1 MIYSDFDSDI
11 PYLDKWEV
19 EENQGEIVVR
29 QDPIFP
35 WRSLD
40 SESFPTLYNGI
51 FKMPDAMK
59 QDIRRFVKRE
69 SLKIRLECIGIL
81 FGILI
86 AVVFPFVCGHIEF
99 LAFTIS
105 LIVISSIII
114 LGTKWI

>member
-1 MIYSDFDSDI
+1 MIYSDFYSDI

-19 EENQGEIVVR
+19 EENDGEIVVR
-29 QDPIFP
+29 QDSIFP

-40 SESFPTLYNGI
+40 SKSFPTLYTGI
-51 FKMPDAMK
+51 FEMPDAMK

-69 SLKIRLECIGIL
+69 SLKIHLESIGVL

-86 AVVFPFVCGHIEF
+86 AVVFPFVCGHIGL

-114 LGTKWI
+114 LGMKWI

>member
-1 MIYSDFDSDI
+1 MIYSNFDSDI

-19 EENQGEIVVR
+19 EENDGEIVVR

-40 SESFPTLYNGI
+40 SESFLTLYNGI

-59 QDIRRFVKRE
+59 QDIRRFVKIE

-86 AVVFPFVCGHIEF
+86 AVVFPLVCGHNEF
-99 LAFTIS
+99 LVFTIP
-105 LIVISSIII
+105 LIAISSIII